1 MNGIGSMRRRK
12 GALASLALVA
22 MALAVVVG
30 PALAIEQDDAETAKN
45 APSRQIDIN
54 KATAVEL
61 TEIPGVG
68 TVIAERIVDF
78 RDKQGPFRR
87 VEDLLK
93 IRGIGEKS
101 FQKIRPHVK
110 VEENG

>member
-1 MNGIGSMRRRK
+1 MNGTGFRRRHSAVLTTMCLITV
-12 GALASLALVA
+12 ALATAA
-22 MALAVVVG
+22 G
-30 PALAIEQDDAETAKN
+30 PALAVEVGDADASAG

-61 TEIPGVG
+61 TAIPGVG
-68 TVIAERIVDF
+68 NAIAQRIVEF

-93 IRGIGEKS
+93 IKGIGEKS

-110 VEENG
+110 VVESD

>member
-1 MNGIGSMRRRK
+1 MKGFGSERRRNAGLITACLVALVFAATAGPAVAVESDDADAAK
-12 GALASLALVA
+12 GAASR
-22 MALAVVVG
+22 
-30 PALAIEQDDAETAKN
+30 P
-45 APSRQIDIN
+45 IDIN

-61 TEIPGVG
+61 TAIPGVG
-68 TVIAERIVDF
+68 DVIAQRIVDF

-93 IRGIGEKS
+93 IQGIGEKS

-110 VEENG
+110 VEKAD

>member
-1 MNGIGSMRRRK
+1 MIAQRS
-12 GALASLALVA
+12 
-22 MALAVVVG
+22 
-30 PALAIEQDDAETAKN
+30 
-45 APSRQIDIN
+45 
-54 KATAVEL
+54 VE
-61 TEIPGVG
+61 
-68 TVIAERIVDF
+68 F

-110 VEENG
+110 VENSG

>member
-1 MNGIGSMRRRK
+1 MNGIGSMRQRR
-12 GALASLALVA
+12 GVLASLGLVA
-22 MALAVVVG
+22 MALAVAAG
-30 PALAIEQDDAETAKN
+30 PALAVEGDKGETAKN

-61 TEIPGVG
+61 TAIPGVG

-78 RDKQGPFRR
+78 RDKQGPFLR

-110 VEENG
+110 VEEKG